1 MQTVAEYLDKTES
14 AVKKLFDGID
24 AYFEV
29 LRREPSL
36 ASYAFGVNEDPYEL
50 YDRWAASNPQKI
62 SAQKEAQR
70 QFIAE
75 SFAMATLCG
84 AVLQIA
90 AKAIECYSVV
100 DEVPKDCDDLLK
112 MRGGNPARS
121 FCIGRRVHD
130 VPIGLVIYAG
140 RNQATHFN
148 NEKLNAPNV
157 EIFRRLCAGNPL
169 LAAKG
174 LLDPAFDLSGSNM
187 TNFASNITALLGW
200 RSFEAYDADMRAL
213 LIS

>member
-1 MQTVAEYLDKTES
+1 MQTVSEYLDKTES

-24 AYFEV
+24 AYLEV
-29 LRREPSL
+29 LRQEPGIVYSC
-36 ASYAFGVNEDPYEL
+36 GKDEDPWVA
-50 YDRWAASNPQKI
+50 YDRWASDNPGKLEASLD
-62 SAQKEAQR
+62 AQR
-70 QFIAE
+70 RFVAE
-75 SFAMATLCG
+75 SFALATLCG
-84 AVLQIA
+84 GVLQIA

-100 DEVPKDCDDLLK
+100 GEVPKDFNDLLK
-112 MRGGNPARS
+112 MKGGKPARS

-140 RNQATHFN
+140 RNQATHY
-148 NEKLNAPNV
+148 NEKSLKNEVNV
-157 EIFRRLCAGNPL
+157 EVFRRLCAGNPS
-169 LAAKG
+169 LASKG
-174 LLDPAFDLSGSNM
+174 LHDPAFDLSGSNM

>member
-1 MQTVAEYLDKTES
+1 MQTVVEYLDKTES
-14 AVKKLFDGID
+14 AVKKLFDGMDDYLEILRQAPGI
-24 AYFEV
+24 AY
-29 LRREPSL
+29 
-36 ASYAFGVNEDPYEL
+36 SYGKDEDQWVA
-50 YDRWAASNPQKI
+50 YDRWAFENPEKLKASV
-62 SAQKEAQR
+62 EAQR
-70 QFIAE
+70 SFIAE
-75 SFAMATLCG
+75 SFALATLCG
-84 AVLQIA
+84 SVLQIA

-100 DEVPKDCDDLLK
+100 DKVPVDCEGLLTK
-112 MRGGNPARS
+112 KNDKKFRP

-148 NEKLNAPNV
+148 EEKLSDANI

-169 LAAKG
+169 LAKKG
-174 LLDPAFDLSGSNM
+174 LHDSAFDLVGSNM

>member
-1 MQTVAEYLDKTES
+1 MMQTVSDYLNKTES
-14 AVKKLFDGID
+14 AVKRLFDGID
-24 AYFEV
+24 AYLDA
-29 LRREPSL
+29 LRQEPGVVY
-36 ASYAFGVNEDPYEL
+36 SYRKDEDPWDA
-50 YDRWAASNPQKI
+50 YDRWASEKPEKLKASL
-62 SAQKEAQR
+62 EAR
-70 QFIAE
+70 RRFVAE
-75 SFAMATLCG
+75 GFALATLCG
-84 AVLQIA
+84 SVLQIA

-100 DEVPKDCDDLLK
+100 DEVPKDCDDLLR
-112 MRGGNPARS
+112 MRGGSRVRS

-130 VPIGLVIYAG
+130 VPVGLVIYAG

-148 NEKLNAPNV
+148 EEKLNDANI
-157 EIFRRLCAGNPL
+157 EIFRRLCTGNPL

-174 LLDPAFDLSGSNM
+174 LNDPAFDLARSNM

>member
-1 MQTVAEYLDKTES
+1 MQTVSEYLDKTES

-24 AYFEV
+24 AYLEV
-29 LRREPSL
+29 LRQEPFMPP
-36 ASYAFGVNEDPYEL
+36 YVYGIDEDPYEI
-50 YDRWAASNPQKI
+50 YYRWAASNPQKI
-62 SAQKEAQR
+62 SAQQEAQR
-70 QFIAE
+70 AFIAE

-112 MRGGNPARS
+112 IKGGNSARS

-148 NEKLNAPNV
+148 EQKLSDANI
-157 EIFRRLCAGNPL
+157 EIFRRLSVGNPS
-169 LAAKG
+169 LAARG
-174 LLDPAFDLSGSNM
+174 LHHPAFDLSGSNM